1 MGSSKDKEYG
11 TSSFFLNFVSQIWIN
26 YYKTIHMKAINILF
40 FSFFLGLSAVAQQAQ
55 TPEQTALALTQSQTT
70 MLKLTAAQ
78 QEEVYAVHFGIA
90 QKNQGILL
98 SNYPE
103 DQKKAII
110 KSNEQARMAML
121 KNILT
126 AEQFAKLEKAATE
139 QRND

>member
-1 MGSSKDKEYG
+1 M
-11 TSSFFLNFVSQIWIN
+11 
-26 YYKTIHMKAINILF
+26 
-40 FSFFLGLSAVAQQAQ
+40 
-55 TPEQTALALTQSQTT
+55 
-70 MLKLTAAQ
+70 
-78 QEEVYAVHFGIA
+78 
-90 QKNQGILL
+90 

>member
-1 MGSSKDKEYG
+1 
-11 TSSFFLNFVSQIWIN
+11 
-26 YYKTIHMKAINILF
+26 MKAINILF
-40 FSFFLGLSAVAQQAQ
+40 FSFFLGFTAVAQQAQ
-55 TPEQTALALTQSQTT
+55 SPEQTALALTQSQTT

-78 QEEVYAVHFGIA
+78 QEEVYAVHYGIA
-90 QKNQGILL
+90 QKNQGILM
-98 SNYPE
+98 SNYSE
-103 DQKKAII
+103 EQKKAII